1 MTHSINSVLLDEM
14 KHLPRR
20 EEFPI
25 LRESALLA
33 MMTVDLKSKRE
44 DKVLHIAT

>member
-1 MTHSINSVLLDEM
+1 M
-14 KHLPRR
+14 KYLPRKGKR
-20 EEFPI
+20 FPI
-25 LRESALLA
+25 LRESVLLD